1 MIALID
7 GDVLKYQC
15 GFASDAN
22 AKKLGAP
29 YEDLSF
35 CLQGVRKTID
45 SILAVTE
52 ADEHWIV
59 MSHPVNHRKLIYPE
73 YKANRDPL
81 HKPYWFIQI
90 HDYLFSHHPSVESA
104 EGDEADDA
112 LGIMQCTP
120 GAFLKDDDEE
130 TIICSI
136 DKDLDGVPGWHYNFS
151 KNRKAAGPYFVTEEE
166 ANRFFYKQ
174 ILTGDSADNIPGL
187 FRKMGQKATSKYTS
201 PLDKMDDPLDMFNYC
216 VECYKG
222 DVEWVKWL
230 GNLLWIKREETGTW
244 LPL

>member
-7 GDVLKYQC
+7 GDVLKYAC

-52 ADEHWIV
+52 ADSYFIYV
-59 MSHPVNHRKLIYPE
+59 SHPVNYRKSIYPE

-81 HKPYWFIQI
+81 HKPYWFTQI
-90 HDYLFSHHPSVESA
+90 HDYLFTHHSTLESD

-112 LGIMQCTP
+112 LGIQQCHL
-120 GAFLKDDDEE
+120 GGDG
-130 TIICSI
+130 IICSI

-151 KNRKAAGPYFVTEEE
+151 KNRKANGPYFVTEQE

-187 FRKMGQKATSKYTS
+187 YKTIGMKATSKFTA
-201 PLDKMDDPLDMFNYC
+201 PLDTMDDPLDMFNYC

-230 GNLLWIKREETGTW
+230 GNLLWIKREETGVW
-244 LPL
+244 LPS